1 MLPSTLV
8 AWRDLPGSQE
18 DSVSVEVVGVGNAI
32 VDVIG
37 QVDDAFIEEH
47 GLNRGSMTLI
57 DEPRAEQL
65 TALMDDTLK
74 ESGGSAA
81 NTMVGVAS
89 FGRSAAY
96 LGKVRDDELGQA
108 FIDDI
113 REAGVAFDVSQAPAG
128 PATARCLIQV
138 TPDGQR
144 TMNTFLGA
152 SSLLTVDDIDE
163 GLVAGAKVLY
173 CEGYLWDLEEA
184 KRAIRQAMGIAREN
198 DVTASFTLSD
208 PFAVDRHRDEWLD
221 LIADRVD
228 LLFGN
233 EDEVHSLLGT
243 ESFEHAVPKLRELA
257 KTVFVT
263 QGRSGSSIVTPDEVI
278 AVPVVEVEKRVDT
291 TGAGDLY
298 AAGVLAG
305 LAAGED
311 LAVAGAMGSCAA
323 AEIITHIG
331 ARPLQRF
338 SEFCAR

>member
-1 MLPSTLV
+1 MST
-8 AWRDLPGSQE
+8 A
-18 DSVSVEVVGVGNAI
+18 EVVGVGNAI
-32 VDVIG
+32 VDVIA
-37 QVDDAFIEEH
+37 QVDDSFIADHE
-47 GLNRGSMTLI
+47 LNRGSMTLI

-65 TALMDDTLK
+65 TELMPPGLK

-89 FGRSAAY
+89 FGQTAAY
-96 LGKVRDDELGQA
+96 IGKVRNDALGDV
-108 FIDDI
+108 FIHDI
-113 REAGVAFDVSQAPAG
+113 REAGVQFDVTPASSG

-152 SSLLTVDDIDE
+152 SSVLTTDDIDE
-163 GLVAGAKVLY
+163 QLVAQAKVLY

-184 KRAIRQAMGIAREN
+184 KQAIRHAMGIAKAN
-198 DVTASFTLSD
+198 GVTTSLTLSD

-233 EDEVHSLLGT
+233 RDEVYSLLGT
-243 ESFEHAVPKLRELA
+243 DDRDHIIGRLRDMAE
-257 KTVFVT
+257 TTCVT
-263 QGRSGSSIVTPDEVI
+263 MGSSGSMIITPNEVFEI
-278 AVPVVEVEKRVDT
+278 PVVEVDERVDT

-305 LAAGED
+305 LAQGQSLD
-311 LAVAGAMGSCAA
+311 VAGRMGSCAA

-331 ARPLQRF
+331 ARPLQAL
-338 SEFCAR
+338 SSLC

>member
-1 MLPSTLV
+1 MV
-8 AWRDLPGSQE
+8 ASRTVPGA
-18 DSVSVEVVGVGNAI
+18 DSGWGVNMSAEVVGVGNAI

-37 QVDDAFIEEH
+37 QVDDDFINQH

-57 DEPRAEQL
+57 DEPRAEEL
-65 TALMDDTLK
+65 TALMTDTLK

-89 FGRSAAY
+89 FGRTAAY
-96 LGKVRDDELGQA
+96 VGKVRDDALGQVFA
-108 FIDDI
+108 DDL
-113 REAGVAFDVSQAPAG
+113 RAAGVHYDIDAATSG

-152 SSLLTVDDIDE
+152 SSVLTVDDIDE
-163 GLVAGAKVLY
+163 ELVAGAKLLY

-184 KRAIRQAMGIAREN
+184 KAAIRHAMGIAREN
-198 DVTASFTLSD
+198 GVTASLTLSD
-208 PFAVDRHRDEWLD
+208 PFAVDRHREEWLD

-228 LLFGN
+228 LVFGN
-233 EDEVHSLLGT
+233 EAEVQSLLGT
-243 ESFEHAVPKLRELA
+243 DSFDVIVSKMREL
-257 KTVFVT
+257 TETTYITRGLRGSVVVT
-263 QGRSGSSIVTPDEVI
+263 TDEVFDI
-278 AVPVVEVEKRVDT
+278 PVVEVEKRVDT

-305 LAAGED
+305 LASGAD
-311 LAVAGAMGSCAA
+311 LVASGNMGSCAA

-331 ARPLQRF
+331 ARPQQQL
-338 SEFCAR
+338 STFCG

>member
-1 MLPSTLV
+1 M
-8 AWRDLPGSQE
+8 
-18 DSVSVEVVGVGNAI
+18 SVEVVGVGNAI

-37 QVDDAFIEEH
+37 QVDDEFIEAH

-57 DEPRAEQL
+57 DEPRAEEL
-65 TALMDDTLK
+65 TGLMENTLK

-89 FGRSAAY
+89 FGQTSAY
-96 LGKVRDDELGQA
+96 LGKVHNDELGTV

-113 REAGVAFDVSQAPAG
+113 RKAGVQYSVTQADAG

-138 TPDGQR
+138 TNDGQR

-152 SSLLTVDDIDE
+152 SSLLTTADIDE
-163 GLVAGAKVLY
+163 ALVAQAKELY
-173 CEGYLWDLEEA
+173 CEGYLWDLEDA
-184 KRAIRQAMGIAREN
+184 KQAIRDAMDIAREHG
-198 DVTASFTLSD
+198 VTASFTLSD
-208 PFAVDRHRDEWLD
+208 PFAVDRHRDEWLE

-243 ESFEHAVPKLRELA
+243 ETLDQAVPRLRELA
-257 KTVFVT
+257 ETVCVT
-263 QGRSGSSIVTPDEVI
+263 QGRQGSSIVTAGDVLAIP
-278 AVPVVEVEKRVDT
+278 AVEVEKRVDT

-305 LAAGED
+305 LAAGAD
-311 LAVAGAMGSCAA
+311 LATAGEMGSCAA

-331 ARPLQRF
+331 ARPQRLL

>member
-1 MLPSTLV
+1 MST
-8 AWRDLPGSQE
+8 A
-18 DSVSVEVVGVGNAI
+18 EVVGVGNAI
-32 VDVIG
+32 VDVIA
-37 QVDDAFIEEH
+37 QVDDSFIADHE
-47 GLNRGSMTLI
+47 LNRGSMTLI

-65 TALMDDTLK
+65 TELMPPGLK

-89 FGRSAAY
+89 FGQTAAY
-96 LGKVRDDELGQA
+96 IGKVRNDALGDV
-108 FIDDI
+108 FIHDI
-113 REAGVAFDVSQAPAG
+113 REAGVQFDVTPASSG

-152 SSLLTVDDIDE
+152 SSVLTTDDIDE
-163 GLVAGAKVLY
+163 QLVAQAKVLY

-184 KRAIRQAMGIAREN
+184 KQAIRHAMGIAKAN
-198 DVTASFTLSD
+198 GVTTSLTLSD

-233 EDEVHSLLGT
+233 RDEVYSLLGT
-243 ESFEHAVPKLRELA
+243 DDRDHIIGRLRDMAE
-257 KTVFVT
+257 TTCVT
-263 QGRSGSSIVTPDEVI
+263 MGSSGSMIITPNEVLEI
-278 AVPVVEVEKRVDT
+278 PVVEVDERVDT

-305 LAAGED
+305 LAQGQSLD
-311 LAVAGAMGSCAA
+311 VAGRMGSCAA

-331 ARPLQRF
+331 ARPLQAL
-338 SEFCAR
+338 SSLC

>member
-1 MLPSTLV
+1 MST
-8 AWRDLPGSQE
+8 A
-18 DSVSVEVVGVGNAI
+18 EVVGVGNAI
-32 VDVIG
+32 VDVIA
-37 QVDDAFIEEH
+37 QVDDSFIADH
-47 GLNRGSMTLI
+47 DLNRGSMTLI

-65 TALMDDTLK
+65 TELMPPGLK

-89 FGRSAAY
+89 FGQTAAY
-96 LGKVRDDELGQA
+96 IGKVRDDALGEV
-108 FIDDI
+108 FIHDI
-113 REAGVAFDVSQAPAG
+113 REAGVQFDVTPASAG

-152 SSLLTVDDIDE
+152 SSVLTIDDVDE
-163 GLVAGAKVLY
+163 QLVAQAKVLY

-184 KRAIRQAMGIAREN
+184 KQAIRHAMGIAKAN
-198 DVTASFTLSD
+198 GVTTSLTLSD

-233 EDEVHSLLGT
+233 RDEVHSLLGT
-243 ESFEHAVPKLRELA
+243 EDRDQIISRLRDMAE
-257 KTVFVT
+257 TTCVT
-263 QGRSGSSIVTPDEVI
+263 MGSSGSMIITPNEVLEI
-278 AVPVVEVEKRVDT
+278 PVVEVDERVDT

-305 LAAGED
+305 LAQGQSLD
-311 LAVAGAMGSCAA
+311 VAGRMGSCAA

-331 ARPLQRF
+331 ARPLQAL
-338 SEFCAR
+338 SSLC

>member
-1 MLPSTLV
+1 MST
-8 AWRDLPGSQE
+8 A
-18 DSVSVEVVGVGNAI
+18 EVVGVGNAI
-32 VDVIG
+32 VDVIA
-37 QVDDAFIEEH
+37 QVDDSFIADHE
-47 GLNRGSMTLI
+47 LNRGSMTLI

-65 TALMDDTLK
+65 TELMPPGLK

-89 FGRSAAY
+89 FGQTAAY
-96 LGKVRDDELGQA
+96 IGKVRNDALGDV
-108 FIDDI
+108 FIHDI
-113 REAGVAFDVSQAPAG
+113 REAGVQFDVTPASSG

-152 SSLLTVDDIDE
+152 SSVLTTDDIDE
-163 GLVAGAKVLY
+163 QLVAQAKVLY

-184 KRAIRQAMGIAREN
+184 KQAIRHAMGIAKAN
-198 DVTASFTLSD
+198 GVTTSLTLSD
-208 PFAVDRHRDEWLD
+208 PFAVDRHREEWLD

-233 EDEVHSLLGT
+233 RDEVYSLLGT
-243 ESFEHAVPKLRELA
+243 DDRDHIIGRLRDMAE
-257 KTVFVT
+257 TTCVT
-263 QGRSGSSIVTPDEVI
+263 MGSSGSMIITPNEVLEI
-278 AVPVVEVEKRVDT
+278 PVVEVDERVDT

-305 LAAGED
+305 LAQGQSLD
-311 LAVAGAMGSCAA
+311 VAGRMGSCAA

-331 ARPLQRF
+331 ARPLQAL
-338 SEFCAR
+338 SSLC

>member
-1 MLPSTLV
+1 MST
-8 AWRDLPGSQE
+8 A
-18 DSVSVEVVGVGNAI
+18 EVVGVGNAI
-32 VDVIG
+32 VDVIA
-37 QVDDAFIEEH
+37 QVDDSFIADH
-47 GLNRGSMTLI
+47 DLNRGSMTLI

-65 TALMDDTLK
+65 TELMPPGLK

-89 FGRSAAY
+89 FGQTAAY
-96 LGKVRDDELGQA
+96 IGKVRDDALGEV
-108 FIDDI
+108 FIHDI
-113 REAGVAFDVSQAPAG
+113 REAGVQFDVTPASAG

-152 SSLLTVDDIDE
+152 SSVLTIDDVDE
-163 GLVAGAKVLY
+163 QLVAQAKVLY

-184 KRAIRQAMGIAREN
+184 KQAIRHAMGIAKAN
-198 DVTASFTLSD
+198 GVTTSLTLSD

-233 EDEVHSLLGT
+233 RDEVHSLLGT
-243 ESFEHAVPKLRELA
+243 EDRDQIISRLRDMAE
-257 KTVFVT
+257 TTCVT
-263 QGRSGSSIVTPDEVI
+263 MGSSGSMIITPSEVLEI
-278 AVPVVEVEKRVDT
+278 PVVEVDERVDT

-305 LAAGED
+305 LAQGQSLD
-311 LAVAGAMGSCAA
+311 VSGRMGSCAA

-331 ARPLQRF
+331 ARPLQAL
-338 SEFCAR
+338 SSLC

>member
-1 MLPSTLV
+1 MLPSPPV
-8 AWRDLPGSQE
+8 ANSQ
-18 DSVSVEVVGVGNAI
+18 VVGVGNAI

-37 QVDDAFIEEH
+37 QVDDSAIDEW
-47 GLNRGSMTLI
+47 GLNKGAMTLI
-57 DEPRAEQL
+57 DEPRAEEL
-65 TALMDDTLK
+65 TSLMLGGLK

-89 FGRSAAY
+89 FGSSAAY
-96 LGKVRDDELGQA
+96 IGKVRDDTLGA
-108 FIDDI
+108 VFIEDL
-113 REAGVAFDVSQAPAG
+113 RAAGVAYDVAPAASG

-152 SSLLTVDDIDE
+152 SSVLTVDDVDE
-163 GLVAGAKVLY
+163 SLVAGATVLY

-184 KRAIRQAMGIAREN
+184 KAAIRHAMDIARAN
-198 DVTASFTLSD
+198 GVTASLTLSD
-208 PFAVDRHRDEWLD
+208 SFAVDRHKEEWLT

-233 EDEVHSLLGT
+233 IDEARSLLDTDDDAAVVEGLRSLT
-243 ESFEHAVPKLRELA
+243 ETACITRGR
-257 KTVFVT
+257 
-263 QGRSGSSIVTPDEVI
+263 QGSMIVTPSEVI
-278 AVPVVEVEKRVDT
+278 DVPVVEVDKRIDT

-305 LAAGED
+305 LAQGID
-311 LAVAGAMGSCAA
+311 LARAGAMGSCAA

-331 ARPLQRF
+331 ARPRQPLQT
-338 SEFCAR
+338 FCG

>member
-1 MLPSTLV
+1 M
-8 AWRDLPGSQE
+8 
-18 DSVSVEVVGVGNAI
+18 SVEVVGVGNAI

-37 QVDDAFIEEH
+37 QVDDEFIDAH

-57 DEPRAEQL
+57 DEPRAEEL
-65 TALMDDTLK
+65 TGLMDDTLK

-89 FGRSAAY
+89 FGQTSAY
-96 LGKVRDDELGQA
+96 LGKVHNDELGTV

-113 REAGVAFDVSQAPAG
+113 RKAGVQYNVTQADAG

-138 TPDGQR
+138 TDDGQR

-163 GLVAGAKVLY
+163 ELVARAKELY
-173 CEGYLWDLEEA
+173 CEGYLWDLEDA
-184 KRAIRQAMGIAREN
+184 KQAIRDAMGIAREN
-198 DVTASFTLSD
+198 AVTASFTLSD
-208 PFAVDRHRDEWLD
+208 PFAVDRHRDEWLE

-243 ESFEHAVPKLRELA
+243 ETLDQAVPRLRELA
-257 KTVFVT
+257 ETVCVT
-263 QGRSGSSIVTPDEVI
+263 QGRQGSSIVTAGDVLAIP
-278 AVPVVEVEKRVDT
+278 AVEVEKRVDT

-305 LAAGED
+305 LAAGAD
-311 LAVAGAMGSCAA
+311 LATAGEMGSCAA

-331 ARPLQRF
+331 ARPQRLL

>member
-1 MLPSTLV
+1 MST
-8 AWRDLPGSQE
+8 A
-18 DSVSVEVVGVGNAI
+18 EVVGVGNAI
-32 VDVIG
+32 VDVIA
-37 QVDDAFIEEH
+37 QVDDSFIADHE
-47 GLNRGSMTLI
+47 LNRGSMTLI

-65 TALMDDTLK
+65 TELMPPGLK

-89 FGRSAAY
+89 FGQTAAY
-96 LGKVRDDELGQA
+96 IGKVRDDALGDV
-108 FIDDI
+108 FIHDI
-113 REAGVAFDVSQAPAG
+113 REAGVQFDVTPASSG

-152 SSLLTVDDIDE
+152 SSVLTTDDIDE
-163 GLVAGAKVLY
+163 QLVAQAKVLY

-184 KRAIRQAMGIAREN
+184 KQAIRHAMGIAKAN
-198 DVTASFTLSD
+198 GVTTSLTLSD

-233 EDEVHSLLGT
+233 RDEVYSLLGT
-243 ESFEHAVPKLRELA
+243 DDRDHIIGRLRDMAE
-257 KTVFVT
+257 TTCVT
-263 QGRSGSSIVTPDEVI
+263 MGSSGSMIITPNEVLEI
-278 AVPVVEVEKRVDT
+278 PVVEVDERVDT

-305 LAAGED
+305 LAQGQSLD
-311 LAVAGAMGSCAA
+311 VAGRMGSCAA

-331 ARPLQRF
+331 ARPLQAL
-338 SEFCAR
+338 SSLC

>member
-1 MLPSTLV
+1 MVPSRAVT
-8 AWRDLPGSQE
+8 E
-18 DSVSVEVVGVGNAI
+18 TDSAKERVMSSAEVVGVGNAI

-37 QVDDAFIEEH
+37 QVGDEFIAEH
-47 GLNRGSMTLI
+47 DLNRGSMTLI
-57 DEPRAEQL
+57 DEPRAEEL
-65 TALMDDTLK
+65 TALMPEGLK

-89 FGRSAAY
+89 FGQSAAY
-96 LGKVRDDELGQA
+96 IGKVRNDDLGDA
-108 FIDDI
+108 FITDI
-113 REAGVAFDVSQAPAG
+113 RKAGVAFDSAQATSG

-152 SSLLTVDDIDE
+152 SSVLTTADIDE
-163 GLVAGAKVLY
+163 QLVANAAVLY

-184 KRAIRQAMGIAREN
+184 KTAIRHAMDIARAN
-198 DVTASFTLSD
+198 DVTASLTLSD

-221 LIADRVD
+221 LIADKVD

-233 EDEVHSLLGT
+233 HDEVVSLLGVDDHDQIV
-243 ESFEHAVPKLRELA
+243 EKLRSMTE
-257 KTVFVT
+257 TSCVT
-263 QGRSGSSIVTPDEVI
+263 LGKEGSMIITADEVLEI
-278 AVPVVEVEKRVDT
+278 PVVEVDERVDT

-305 LAAGED
+305 LAKGASLEQAG
-311 LAVAGAMGSCAA
+311 LMGSCAA

-331 ARPLQRF
+331 ARPLQRL
-338 SEFCAR
+338 EGLC